1 VTALRKDLIREI
13 KNSKNRFLS
22 IAILIALAVAFLSGL
37 KATAPD
43 MKNTGDEYLDKQQ
56 LMDIQVLS
64 TLGLTKG
71 DIKALGA
78 QDNIERAVGA
88 YCIDAWAGDLVAKAY
103 SITDGMNLLTVT
115 SGRMPESP
123 DECIV
128 DKNLLEK
135 MKISVGDSITIDPS
149 DDYEDC
155 LTHKNFTIVGTA
167 VSPYYISVERGSAS
181 IGSGNVRAYVYL
193 PEGAFDLDY
202 YTVAYAKVK
211 GAQELTAFTDE
222 YDDYIDDV
230 MDSLKDFGDRR
241 AKLRY
246 DDIIDE
252 AQGKIDD
259 AQKELDDKEKEAD
272 EKLSDAEQELKDAR
286 RKLDKGWREYRDG
299 KKELEESLPKLC
311 DAECELADA
320 RQELIE
326 GEQEYQKGLDEYNFG
341 YAQYAENKRKLDAA
355 KAQLDA
361 AKQQLDAAKQIPD
374 QIAKLEGDIT
384 ALEAQKKL
392 LDPNDQEYKAIEAR
406 ITELSAK
413 KAALVSASMSDTEI
427 AAAQAKIDAGMAEYN
442 AGKQELDA
450 AKAQLDAAKKKLDEG
465 YEELQ
470 DGKRKYREGVEE
482 LQDGW
487 KKYYEGID
495 ELPKA
500 YKKLKDGEKEYAD
513 GLEEY
518 EDAKREAE
526 EKIADAKKKLADAR
540 RKVAD
545 IETCKWYILSRGYN
559 PGYTG
564 FGQDADRMA
573 NLASVFPV
581 IFFLVAALVCL
592 TTMTRMVEEQRT
604 QIGLMKALG
613 YGRWDISKKYLCYG
627 LFPSL
632 AGSLLGIIIGHIVFP
647 TMIYVS
653 YQIMYEMPN
662 IRLSLYPGIC
672 IWATIAAVACTTLS
686 TLWACISTLTDSPA
700 NLMRPKA
707 PKAGRRVLLEKIP
720 FIWKKLSFTSKV
732 TVRNLFRYKKRFFMS
747 VIGIAGSGALL
758 VTAFGLNDS
767 IIEKQFG
774 DIWQMDVQAYVYE
787 AMPLAD
793 MQELLGKNPANDD
806 FDSVMFC
813 LDSQMECKNGGR
825 SQSGVHLLGVES
837 AGSMAGRIN
846 LHNGGAPVTLDD
858 SGVVV
863 TAKLAETLSI
873 KAGDEINMR
882 TGGEDHLMRVIG
894 VADNYV
900 YHYVYITAAYYETVF
915 GKAMQYNGFM
925 GNLKDGLTDETMDAM
940 STQLLSDSRMYTV
953 RTIGSIYDSVWDSLS
968 ILNYVVLV
976 LILGSGML
984 TFVVMLNLTNINIG
998 ERMRELATLRVLG
1011 FYDKEMYA
1019 YIFRENNA
1027 LSVIGAFVGLVF
1039 GKIMHLFVIRTC
1051 EVDMVMFVRSAKPL
1065 SYVYAFA
1072 LTIAFSLIVNL
1083 LMRPKVRAIDMVESL
1098 KSAE

>member
-1 VTALRKDLIREI
+1 MNALTLKNLLREI
-13 KNSKNRFLS
+13 KRTFTKFLS
-22 IAILIALAVAFLSGL
+22 IFAICALGVAFFAGIR
-37 KATAPD
+37 ATSPD
-43 MKNTGDEYLDKQQ
+43 MKEAGDRLYNTYNLS
-56 LMDIQVLS
+56 DISVIS
-64 TLGLTKG
+64 TSGLT
-71 DIKALGA
+71 A
-78 QDNIERAVGA
+78 DNIRDLESIEGIQAVRASLFVDAMARGTDEKEKNLRLYSMPIKLKSEYA
-88 YCIDAWAGDLVAKAY
+88 PLIDLIPDYGIDTSPEY
-103 SITDGMNLLTVT
+103 EMNGVEIV
-115 SGRMPESP
+115 SGRMPLNDTETALDYTLEGSLVKQLGDEITLTTSGGTVTLRVVGFIRSP
-123 DECIV
+123 
-128 DKNLLEK
+128 
-135 MKISVGDSITIDPS
+135 M
-149 DDYEDC
+149 
-155 LTHKNFTIVGTA
+155 
-167 VSPYYISVERGSAS
+167 YISMFERGTSS
-181 IGSGNVRAYVYL
+181 IGNGTSDGFAYASGNAISSLGTKL
-193 PEGAFDLDY
+193 PVMSLLNTY
-202 YTVAYAKVK
+202 YTRADIVISGKEGLSAYS
-211 GAQELTAFTDE
+211 DE
-222 YDDYIDDV
+222 Y
-230 MDSLKDFGDRR
+230 
-241 AKLRY
+241 
-246 DDIIDE
+246 E
-252 AQGKIDD
+252 
-259 AQKELDDKEKEAD
+259 
-272 EKLSDAEQELKDAR
+272 
-286 RKLDKGWREYRDG
+286 
-299 KKELEESLPKLC
+299 
-311 DAECELADA
+311 
-320 RQELIE
+320 
-326 GEQEYQKGLDEYNFG
+326 
-341 YAQYAENKRKLDAA
+341 
-355 KAQLDA
+355 
-361 AKQQLDAAKQIPD
+361 
-374 QIAKLEGDIT
+374 
-384 ALEAQKKL
+384 
-392 LDPNDQEYKAIEAR
+392 
-406 ITELSAK
+406 
-413 KAALVSASMSDTEI
+413 ALVNEVTDRIEDYASTQSGT
-427 AAAQAKIDAGMAEYN
+427 
-442 AGKQELDA
+442 
-450 AKAQLDAAKKKLDEG
+450 
-465 YEELQ
+465 
-470 DGKRKYREGVEE
+470 
-482 LQDGW
+482 
-487 KKYYEGID
+487 
-495 ELPKA
+495 
-500 YKKLKDGEKEYAD
+500 
-513 GLEEY
+513 
-518 EDAKREAE
+518 
-526 EKIADAKKKLADAR
+526 
-540 RKVAD
+540 
-545 IETCKWYILSRGYN
+545 WYIQDRSGN
-559 PGYTG
+559 PGYSDYSENT
-564 FGQDADRMA
+564 DRIA
-573 NLASVFPV
+573 AVGDVFPL
-581 IFFLVAALVCL
+581 IFFIVAALVRL
-592 TTMTRMVEEQRT
+592 TTMTRMVEEQRIEMGT
-604 QIGLMKALG
+604 MKALG
-613 YGRWDISKKYLCYG
+613 YGGWQIAMKY
-627 LFPSL
+627 
-632 AGSLLGIIIGHIVFP
+632 
-647 TMIYVS
+647 
-653 YQIMYEMPN
+653 
-662 IRLSLYPGIC
+662 
-672 IWATIAAVACTTLS
+672 AVYAMS
-686 TLWACISTLTDSPA
+686 ACISGGVVGAIIGFKLFPYVIMKGYSIMYYLGKLETPYRADIAFMAIAAMAVCTAAATFSACYASLKEVPA
-700 NLMRPKA
+700 TLMRPKA
-707 PKAGRRVLLEKIP
+707 PKAGRRVLLEKMP

-767 IIEKQFG
+767 IFGIIEKQFG

-873 KAGDEINMR
+873 KIGDGINMR

>member
-1 VTALRKDLIREI
+1 MNALTLKNLLREI
-13 KNSKNRFLS
+13 KRTFTKFLS
-22 IAILIALAVAFLSGL
+22 IFAICALGVAFFAGIR
-37 KATAPD
+37 ATSPD
-43 MKNTGDEYLDKQQ
+43 MKEAGDRLYNTYNLS
-56 LMDIQVLS
+56 DISVIS
-64 TLGLTKG
+64 TSGLT
-71 DIKALGA
+71 A
-78 QDNIERAVGA
+78 DNIRDLESIEGIQAVRASLFVDAMARGTGEKEKNLRLYSMPIKLKSEYA
-88 YCIDAWAGDLVAKAY
+88 PLIDLIPDYGIDTSPEY
-103 SITDGMNLLTVT
+103 EMNGVEIV
-115 SGRMPESP
+115 SGRMPL
-123 DECIV
+123 
-128 DKNLLEK
+128 N
-135 MKISVGDSITIDPS
+135 
-149 DDYEDC
+149 
-155 LTHKNFTIVGTA
+155 
-167 VSPYYISVERGSAS
+167 
-181 IGSGNVRAYVYL
+181 
-193 PEGAFDLDY
+193 
-202 YTVAYAKVK
+202 
-211 GAQELTAFTDE
+211 
-222 YDDYIDDV
+222 
-230 MDSLKDFGDRR
+230 
-241 AKLRY
+241 
-246 DDIIDE
+246 
-252 AQGKIDD
+252 
-259 AQKELDDKEKEAD
+259 
-272 EKLSDAEQELKDAR
+272 
-286 RKLDKGWREYRDG
+286 
-299 KKELEESLPKLC
+299 
-311 DAECELADA
+311 
-320 RQELIE
+320 
-326 GEQEYQKGLDEYNFG
+326 
-341 YAQYAENKRKLDAA
+341 
-355 KAQLDA
+355 
-361 AKQQLDAAKQIPD
+361 
-374 QIAKLEGDIT
+374 
-384 ALEAQKKL
+384 
-392 LDPNDQEYKAIEAR
+392 
-406 ITELSAK
+406 
-413 KAALVSASMSDTEI
+413 DTEI
-427 AAAQAKIDAGMAEYN
+427 ALDNTLEGSLVKQLGDEITLTTSGGTVTLRVVGFIRSPMYISMFERGTSSIGNGTSDGFAYASGN
-442 AGKQELDA
+442 AISSLGTKLPVMSLLNTYYTRADIVISGK
-450 AKAQLDAAKKKLDEG
+450 EG
-465 YEELQ
+465 LS
-470 DGKRKYREGVEE
+470 
-482 LQDGW
+482 
-487 KKYYEGID
+487 
-495 ELPKA
+495 A
-500 YKKLKDGEKEYAD
+500 YSD
-513 GLEEY
+513 EY
-518 EDAKREAE
+518 EALVNEVTDC
-526 EKIADAKKKLADAR
+526 
-540 RKVAD
+540 
-545 IETCKWYILSRGYN
+545 IEDYASTQSGTWYIQDRSGN
-559 PGYTG
+559 PGYSDYSENT
-564 FGQDADRMA
+564 DRIA
-573 NLASVFPV
+573 AVGDVFPL
-581 IFFLVAALVCL
+581 IFFIVAALVCL
-592 TTMTRMVEEQRT
+592 TTMTRMVEEQRIEMGT
-604 QIGLMKALG
+604 MKALG
-613 YGRWDISKKYLCYG
+613 YGGWQIAMKY
-627 LFPSL
+627 
-632 AGSLLGIIIGHIVFP
+632 
-647 TMIYVS
+647 
-653 YQIMYEMPN
+653 
-662 IRLSLYPGIC
+662 
-672 IWATIAAVACTTLS
+672 AVYAMS
-686 TLWACISTLTDSPA
+686 ACISGGVVGAIIGFKLFPYVIMKGYSIMYYLGKLETPYRADIAFMAIAAMAVCTAAATFSACYASLKEVPA
-700 NLMRPKA
+700 TLMRPKA

-767 IIEKQFG
+767 IFGIIEKQFG

-846 LHNGGAPVTLDD
+846 LHNGGTPVTLDD

-940 STQLLSDSRMYTV
+940 SSQLLSDSRMYTV
-953 RTIGSIYDSVWDSLS
+953 RTIESIYASVWDSLS

>member
-1 VTALRKDLIREI
+1 MNALTLKNLLREI
-13 KNSKNRFLS
+13 KRTFTKFLS
-22 IAILIALAVAFLSGL
+22 IFAICALGVAFFAGIR
-37 KATAPD
+37 ATSPD
-43 MKNTGDEYLDKQQ
+43 MKEAGDRLYNTYNLS
-56 LMDIQVLS
+56 DISVIS
-64 TLGLTKG
+64 TSGLT
-71 DIKALGA
+71 A
-78 QDNIERAVGA
+78 DNIRDLESIEGIQAVRASLFVDAMARGTGEKEKNLRLYSMPIKLKSEYA
-88 YCIDAWAGDLVAKAY
+88 PLIDLIPDYGIDTSPEY
-103 SITDGMNLLTVT
+103 EMNGVEIV
-115 SGRMPESP
+115 SGRMPL
-123 DECIV
+123 
-128 DKNLLEK
+128 N
-135 MKISVGDSITIDPS
+135 
-149 DDYEDC
+149 
-155 LTHKNFTIVGTA
+155 
-167 VSPYYISVERGSAS
+167 
-181 IGSGNVRAYVYL
+181 
-193 PEGAFDLDY
+193 
-202 YTVAYAKVK
+202 
-211 GAQELTAFTDE
+211 
-222 YDDYIDDV
+222 
-230 MDSLKDFGDRR
+230 
-241 AKLRY
+241 
-246 DDIIDE
+246 
-252 AQGKIDD
+252 
-259 AQKELDDKEKEAD
+259 
-272 EKLSDAEQELKDAR
+272 
-286 RKLDKGWREYRDG
+286 
-299 KKELEESLPKLC
+299 
-311 DAECELADA
+311 
-320 RQELIE
+320 
-326 GEQEYQKGLDEYNFG
+326 
-341 YAQYAENKRKLDAA
+341 
-355 KAQLDA
+355 
-361 AKQQLDAAKQIPD
+361 
-374 QIAKLEGDIT
+374 
-384 ALEAQKKL
+384 
-392 LDPNDQEYKAIEAR
+392 
-406 ITELSAK
+406 
-413 KAALVSASMSDTEI
+413 DTEI
-427 AAAQAKIDAGMAEYN
+427 ALDNTLEGSLVKQLGDEITLTTSGGTVTLRVVGFIRSPMYISMFERGTSSIGNGTSDGFAYASGN
-442 AGKQELDA
+442 AISSLGTKLPVMSLLNTYYTRADIVISGK
-450 AKAQLDAAKKKLDEG
+450 EG
-465 YEELQ
+465 LS
-470 DGKRKYREGVEE
+470 
-482 LQDGW
+482 
-487 KKYYEGID
+487 
-495 ELPKA
+495 A
-500 YKKLKDGEKEYAD
+500 YSD
-513 GLEEY
+513 EY
-518 EDAKREAE
+518 EALVNEVTDR
-526 EKIADAKKKLADAR
+526 
-540 RKVAD
+540 
-545 IETCKWYILSRGYN
+545 IEDYASTQSGTWYIQDRSGN
-559 PGYTG
+559 PGYSDYSENT
-564 FGQDADRMA
+564 DRIA
-573 NLASVFPV
+573 AVGDVFPL
-581 IFFLVAALVCL
+581 IFFIVAALVCL
-592 TTMTRMVEEQRT
+592 TTMTRMVEEQRIEMGT
-604 QIGLMKALG
+604 MKALG
-613 YGRWDISKKYLCYG
+613 YGGWQIAMKY
-627 LFPSL
+627 
-632 AGSLLGIIIGHIVFP
+632 
-647 TMIYVS
+647 
-653 YQIMYEMPN
+653 
-662 IRLSLYPGIC
+662 
-672 IWATIAAVACTTLS
+672 AVYAMS
-686 TLWACISTLTDSPA
+686 ACISGGVVGAIIGFKLFPYVIMKGYSIMYYLGKLETPYRADIAFMAIAAMAVCTAAATFSACYASLKEVPA
-700 NLMRPKA
+700 TLMRPKA

-767 IIEKQFG
+767 IFGIIEKQFG

-837 AGSMAGRIN
+837 AGSMAGRVN

-894 VADNYV
+894 IADNYV

-953 RTIGSIYDSVWDSLS
+953 RTIGSIYASVWDSLS

>member
-1 VTALRKDLIREI
+1 MNALTLKNLLREI
-13 KNSKNRFLS
+13 KRTFTKFLS
-22 IAILIALAVAFLSGL
+22 IFAICALGVAFFAGIR
-37 KATAPD
+37 ATSPD
-43 MKNTGDEYLDKQQ
+43 MKEAGDRLYNTYNLS
-56 LMDIQVLS
+56 DISVIS
-64 TLGLTKG
+64 TSGLT
-71 DIKALGA
+71 A
-78 QDNIERAVGA
+78 DNIRDLESIEGIRAVRASLFVDAMARGTGEKEKNLRLYSMPIKLKSEYA
-88 YCIDAWAGDLVAKAY
+88 PLIDLIPDYGIDTSPGY
-103 SITDGMNLLTVT
+103 EMNGVEIV
-115 SGRMPESP
+115 SGRMPLNDTETALDYTLEGSLVKQLGDEITLTTSGGTVTLRVVGFIRSP
-123 DECIV
+123 
-128 DKNLLEK
+128 
-135 MKISVGDSITIDPS
+135 M
-149 DDYEDC
+149 
-155 LTHKNFTIVGTA
+155 
-167 VSPYYISVERGSAS
+167 YISMFERGTSS
-181 IGSGNVRAYVYL
+181 IGNGTSDGFAYASGNAISSLGTKL
-193 PEGAFDLDY
+193 PVMSLLNTY
-202 YTVAYAKVK
+202 YTRADIVISGKEGLSAYS
-211 GAQELTAFTDE
+211 DE
-222 YDDYIDDV
+222 Y
-230 MDSLKDFGDRR
+230 
-241 AKLRY
+241 
-246 DDIIDE
+246 E
-252 AQGKIDD
+252 
-259 AQKELDDKEKEAD
+259 
-272 EKLSDAEQELKDAR
+272 
-286 RKLDKGWREYRDG
+286 
-299 KKELEESLPKLC
+299 
-311 DAECELADA
+311 
-320 RQELIE
+320 
-326 GEQEYQKGLDEYNFG
+326 
-341 YAQYAENKRKLDAA
+341 
-355 KAQLDA
+355 
-361 AKQQLDAAKQIPD
+361 
-374 QIAKLEGDIT
+374 
-384 ALEAQKKL
+384 
-392 LDPNDQEYKAIEAR
+392 
-406 ITELSAK
+406 
-413 KAALVSASMSDTEI
+413 ALVNEVTDRIEDYASTQSGT
-427 AAAQAKIDAGMAEYN
+427 
-442 AGKQELDA
+442 
-450 AKAQLDAAKKKLDEG
+450 
-465 YEELQ
+465 
-470 DGKRKYREGVEE
+470 
-482 LQDGW
+482 
-487 KKYYEGID
+487 
-495 ELPKA
+495 
-500 YKKLKDGEKEYAD
+500 
-513 GLEEY
+513 
-518 EDAKREAE
+518 
-526 EKIADAKKKLADAR
+526 
-540 RKVAD
+540 
-545 IETCKWYILSRGYN
+545 WYIQDRSGN
-559 PGYTG
+559 PGYSDYSENT
-564 FGQDADRMA
+564 DRIA
-573 NLASVFPV
+573 AVGDVFPL
-581 IFFLVAALVCL
+581 IFFIVAALVCL
-592 TTMTRMVEEQRT
+592 TTMTRMVEEQRIEMGT
-604 QIGLMKALG
+604 MKALG
-613 YGRWDISKKYLCYG
+613 YGGWQIAMKY
-627 LFPSL
+627 
-632 AGSLLGIIIGHIVFP
+632 
-647 TMIYVS
+647 
-653 YQIMYEMPN
+653 
-662 IRLSLYPGIC
+662 
-672 IWATIAAVACTTLS
+672 AVYAMS
-686 TLWACISTLTDSPA
+686 ACISGGVVGAIIGFKLFPYVIMKGYSIMYYLGKLETPYRADIAFMAIAAMAACTAAATFSACYASLKEVPA
-700 NLMRPKA
+700 TLMRPKA

-767 IIEKQFG
+767 IFGIIEKQFG

-846 LHNGGAPVTLDD
+846 LHNGGTPVTLDD

-915 GKAMQYNGFM
+915 GKAMLYNGFM

>member
-1 VTALRKDLIREI
+1 MNALTLKNLLREI
-13 KNSKNRFLS
+13 KRTFTKFLS
-22 IAILIALAVAFLSGL
+22 IFAICALGVAFFAGIR
-37 KATAPD
+37 ATSPD
-43 MKNTGDEYLDKQQ
+43 MKEAGDRLYNTYNLS
-56 LMDIQVLS
+56 DISVIS
-64 TLGLTKG
+64 TSGLT
-71 DIKALGA
+71 A
-78 QDNIERAVGA
+78 DNIRDLESIEGIQAVRASLFVDAMARGTDEKEKNLRLYSMPIKLKSEYA
-88 YCIDAWAGDLVAKAY
+88 PLIDLIPDYGIDTSPEY
-103 SITDGMNLLTVT
+103 EMNGVEIV
-115 SGRMPESP
+115 SGRMPLNDTETALDYTLEGSLVKQLGDEITLTTSGGTVTLRVVGFIRSP
-123 DECIV
+123 
-128 DKNLLEK
+128 
-135 MKISVGDSITIDPS
+135 M
-149 DDYEDC
+149 
-155 LTHKNFTIVGTA
+155 
-167 VSPYYISVERGSAS
+167 YISMFERGTSS
-181 IGSGNVRAYVYL
+181 IGNGTSDGFAYASGNAISSLGTKL
-193 PEGAFDLDY
+193 PVMSLLNTY
-202 YTVAYAKVK
+202 YTRADIVISGKEGLSAYS
-211 GAQELTAFTDE
+211 DE
-222 YDDYIDDV
+222 Y
-230 MDSLKDFGDRR
+230 
-241 AKLRY
+241 
-246 DDIIDE
+246 E
-252 AQGKIDD
+252 
-259 AQKELDDKEKEAD
+259 
-272 EKLSDAEQELKDAR
+272 
-286 RKLDKGWREYRDG
+286 
-299 KKELEESLPKLC
+299 
-311 DAECELADA
+311 
-320 RQELIE
+320 
-326 GEQEYQKGLDEYNFG
+326 
-341 YAQYAENKRKLDAA
+341 
-355 KAQLDA
+355 
-361 AKQQLDAAKQIPD
+361 
-374 QIAKLEGDIT
+374 
-384 ALEAQKKL
+384 
-392 LDPNDQEYKAIEAR
+392 
-406 ITELSAK
+406 
-413 KAALVSASMSDTEI
+413 ALVNEVTDRIEDYASTQSGT
-427 AAAQAKIDAGMAEYN
+427 
-442 AGKQELDA
+442 
-450 AKAQLDAAKKKLDEG
+450 
-465 YEELQ
+465 
-470 DGKRKYREGVEE
+470 
-482 LQDGW
+482 
-487 KKYYEGID
+487 
-495 ELPKA
+495 
-500 YKKLKDGEKEYAD
+500 
-513 GLEEY
+513 
-518 EDAKREAE
+518 
-526 EKIADAKKKLADAR
+526 
-540 RKVAD
+540 
-545 IETCKWYILSRGYN
+545 WYIQDRSGN
-559 PGYTG
+559 PGYSDYSENT
-564 FGQDADRMA
+564 DRIA
-573 NLASVFPV
+573 AVGDVFPL
-581 IFFLVAALVCL
+581 IFFIVAALVCL
-592 TTMTRMVEEQRT
+592 TTMTRMVEEQRIEMGT
-604 QIGLMKALG
+604 MKALG
-613 YGRWDISKKYLCYG
+613 YGGWQIAIKY
-627 LFPSL
+627 
-632 AGSLLGIIIGHIVFP
+632 
-647 TMIYVS
+647 
-653 YQIMYEMPN
+653 
-662 IRLSLYPGIC
+662 
-672 IWATIAAVACTTLS
+672 AVYAMS
-686 TLWACISTLTDSPA
+686 ACISGGVVGAIIGFKLFPYVIMKGYSIMYYLGKLETPYRADIAFMAIAAMAVCTAAATFSACYASLKEVPA
-700 NLMRPKA
+700 TLMRPKA
-707 PKAGRRVLLEKIP
+707 PKAGRRVLLEKMP

-767 IIEKQFG
+767 IFGIIEKQFG

-873 KAGDEINMR
+873 KIGDGINMR

>member
-1 VTALRKDLIREI
+1 MNALTLKNLLREI
-13 KNSKNRFLS
+13 KRTFTKFLS
-22 IAILIALAVAFLSGL
+22 IFAICALGVAFFAGIR
-37 KATAPD
+37 ATSPD
-43 MKNTGDEYLDKQQ
+43 MKEAGDRLYNTYNLS
-56 LMDIQVLS
+56 DISVIS
-64 TLGLTKG
+64 TSGLT
-71 DIKALGA
+71 A
-78 QDNIERAVGA
+78 DNIRDLESIEGIQAVRASLFVDAMARGTDEKEKNLRLYSMPIKLKSEYA
-88 YCIDAWAGDLVAKAY
+88 PLIDLIPDYGIDTSPEY
-103 SITDGMNLLTVT
+103 EMNGVEIV
-115 SGRMPESP
+115 SGRMPLNDTETALDYTLEGSLVKQLGDEITLTTSGGTVTLRVIGFIRSP
-123 DECIV
+123 
-128 DKNLLEK
+128 
-135 MKISVGDSITIDPS
+135 M
-149 DDYEDC
+149 
-155 LTHKNFTIVGTA
+155 
-167 VSPYYISVERGSAS
+167 YISMFERGTSS
-181 IGSGNVRAYVYL
+181 IGNGTSDGFAYASGNAISSLGTKL
-193 PEGAFDLDY
+193 PVMSLLNTY
-202 YTVAYAKVK
+202 YTRADIVISGKEGLSAYS
-211 GAQELTAFTDE
+211 DE
-222 YDDYIDDV
+222 Y
-230 MDSLKDFGDRR
+230 
-241 AKLRY
+241 
-246 DDIIDE
+246 E
-252 AQGKIDD
+252 
-259 AQKELDDKEKEAD
+259 
-272 EKLSDAEQELKDAR
+272 
-286 RKLDKGWREYRDG
+286 
-299 KKELEESLPKLC
+299 
-311 DAECELADA
+311 
-320 RQELIE
+320 
-326 GEQEYQKGLDEYNFG
+326 
-341 YAQYAENKRKLDAA
+341 
-355 KAQLDA
+355 
-361 AKQQLDAAKQIPD
+361 
-374 QIAKLEGDIT
+374 
-384 ALEAQKKL
+384 
-392 LDPNDQEYKAIEAR
+392 
-406 ITELSAK
+406 
-413 KAALVSASMSDTEI
+413 ALVNEVTDRIEDYASTQSGT
-427 AAAQAKIDAGMAEYN
+427 
-442 AGKQELDA
+442 
-450 AKAQLDAAKKKLDEG
+450 
-465 YEELQ
+465 
-470 DGKRKYREGVEE
+470 
-482 LQDGW
+482 
-487 KKYYEGID
+487 
-495 ELPKA
+495 
-500 YKKLKDGEKEYAD
+500 
-513 GLEEY
+513 
-518 EDAKREAE
+518 
-526 EKIADAKKKLADAR
+526 
-540 RKVAD
+540 
-545 IETCKWYILSRGYN
+545 WYIQDRSGN
-559 PGYTG
+559 PGYSDYSENT
-564 FGQDADRMA
+564 DRIA
-573 NLASVFPV
+573 AVGDVFPL
-581 IFFLVAALVCL
+581 IFFIVAALVCL
-592 TTMTRMVEEQRT
+592 TTMTRMVEEQRIEMGT
-604 QIGLMKALG
+604 MKALG
-613 YGRWDISKKYLCYG
+613 YGGWQIAMKY
-627 LFPSL
+627 
-632 AGSLLGIIIGHIVFP
+632 
-647 TMIYVS
+647 
-653 YQIMYEMPN
+653 
-662 IRLSLYPGIC
+662 
-672 IWATIAAVACTTLS
+672 AVYAMS
-686 TLWACISTLTDSPA
+686 ACISGGVVGAIIGFKLFPYVIMKGYSIMYYLGKLETPYRADIAFMAIAAMAVCTAAATFSACYASLKEVPA
-700 NLMRPKA
+700 TLMRPKA

-767 IIEKQFG
+767 IFGIIEKQFG

-873 KAGDEINMR
+873 KIGDGINMR

-1072 LTIAFSLIVNL
+1072 LTIVFSLIVNL

>member
-1 VTALRKDLIREI
+1 MNALTLKNLLREI
-13 KNSKNRFLS
+13 KRTFTKFLS
-22 IAILIALAVAFLSGL
+22 IFAICALGVAFFAGIR
-37 KATAPD
+37 ATSPD
-43 MKNTGDEYLDKQQ
+43 MKEAGDRLYNTYNLS
-56 LMDIQVLS
+56 DISVIS
-64 TLGLTKG
+64 TSGLT
-71 DIKALGA
+71 A
-78 QDNIERAVGA
+78 DNIRDLESIEGIQAVRASLFVDAMARGTGEKEKNLRLYSMPIKLKSEYA
-88 YCIDAWAGDLVAKAY
+88 PLIDLIPDYGIDTSPEY
-103 SITDGMNLLTVT
+103 EMNGVEIV
-115 SGRMPESP
+115 SGRMPL
-123 DECIV
+123 
-128 DKNLLEK
+128 N
-135 MKISVGDSITIDPS
+135 
-149 DDYEDC
+149 
-155 LTHKNFTIVGTA
+155 
-167 VSPYYISVERGSAS
+167 
-181 IGSGNVRAYVYL
+181 
-193 PEGAFDLDY
+193 
-202 YTVAYAKVK
+202 
-211 GAQELTAFTDE
+211 
-222 YDDYIDDV
+222 
-230 MDSLKDFGDRR
+230 
-241 AKLRY
+241 
-246 DDIIDE
+246 
-252 AQGKIDD
+252 
-259 AQKELDDKEKEAD
+259 
-272 EKLSDAEQELKDAR
+272 
-286 RKLDKGWREYRDG
+286 
-299 KKELEESLPKLC
+299 
-311 DAECELADA
+311 
-320 RQELIE
+320 
-326 GEQEYQKGLDEYNFG
+326 
-341 YAQYAENKRKLDAA
+341 
-355 KAQLDA
+355 
-361 AKQQLDAAKQIPD
+361 
-374 QIAKLEGDIT
+374 
-384 ALEAQKKL
+384 
-392 LDPNDQEYKAIEAR
+392 
-406 ITELSAK
+406 
-413 KAALVSASMSDTEI
+413 DTEI
-427 AAAQAKIDAGMAEYN
+427 ALDNTLEGSLVKQLGDEITLTTSGGTVTLRVVGFIRSPMYISMFERGTSSIGNGTSDGFAYASGN
-442 AGKQELDA
+442 AISSLGTKLPVMSLLNTYYTRADIVISGK
-450 AKAQLDAAKKKLDEG
+450 EG
-465 YEELQ
+465 LS
-470 DGKRKYREGVEE
+470 
-482 LQDGW
+482 
-487 KKYYEGID
+487 
-495 ELPKA
+495 A
-500 YKKLKDGEKEYAD
+500 YSD
-513 GLEEY
+513 EY
-518 EDAKREAE
+518 EALVNEVTDR
-526 EKIADAKKKLADAR
+526 
-540 RKVAD
+540 
-545 IETCKWYILSRGYN
+545 IEDYASTQSGTWYVQGRSGN
-559 PGYTG
+559 PGYSDYSENT
-564 FGQDADRMA
+564 DRIA
-573 NLASVFPV
+573 AVGDVFPL
-581 IFFLVAALVCL
+581 IFFIVAALVCL
-592 TTMTRMVEEQRT
+592 TTMTRMVEEQRIEMGT
-604 QIGLMKALG
+604 MKALG
-613 YGRWDISKKYLCYG
+613 YGGWQIAMKY
-627 LFPSL
+627 
-632 AGSLLGIIIGHIVFP
+632 
-647 TMIYVS
+647 
-653 YQIMYEMPN
+653 
-662 IRLSLYPGIC
+662 
-672 IWATIAAVACTTLS
+672 AVYAMS
-686 TLWACISTLTDSPA
+686 ACISGGVVGAIIGFKLFPYVIMKGYSIMYYLGKLETPYRADIAFMAIAAMAVCTAAATFSACYASLKEVPA
-700 NLMRPKA
+700 TLMRPKA

-767 IIEKQFG
+767 IFGIIEKQFG

-837 AGSMAGRIN
+837 AGSMGGRVS
-846 LHNGGAPVTLDD
+846 LHNGGTPVTLDD